1 MGEPK
6 IDTAEWYL
14 KTIKEKQTEEVL
26 MMAGL
31 RKIISELDYE
41 EIKAAVDAIDRNR
54 NYRAYLVSKY
64 NEIKNKK

>member
-14 KTIKEKQTEEVL
+14 KTIKEKQTEETL
-26 MMAGL
+26 MIAGL
-31 RKIISELDYE
+31 KKMISKLDYE
-41 EIKAAVDAIDRNR
+41 EIKAAIGSIASIRNHKE
-54 NYRAYLVSKY
+54 YLVSKY